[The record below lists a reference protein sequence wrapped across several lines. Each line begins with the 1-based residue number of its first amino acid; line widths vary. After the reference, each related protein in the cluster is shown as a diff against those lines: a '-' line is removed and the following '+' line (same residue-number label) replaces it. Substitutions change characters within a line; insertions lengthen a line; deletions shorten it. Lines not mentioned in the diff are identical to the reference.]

1 MTTPG
6 TTDVSHTHSLA
17 RFAAGITYDQLPNA
31 VVDVLKRLFLDTV
44 GTALAGTTLG
54 AGCAEV
60 ARVVRNA
67 GGNTESTVLGFGL
80 KAPALTAAFANGSTA
95 HALNYDAL
103 GGDGGHLGV
112 SSIPSPLAAA
122 ERKAAVSGKEL
133 LAAMAA
139 AAEVTARLAG
149 ALSAAGVKANE
160 RFLEG
165 QLLGYFG
172 AAVGAGRVLGLS
184 TKQMHSTL
192 GLALMQAGGTMQVV
206 FDGDP
211 PAKAIYG
218 GFSNL
223 GGMLAAQLSKEGLGA
238 EISAIEGKA
247 GLYGLFYNGKY
258 AADVLQKDLGREFQL
273 LRAHF
278 KPWPTSGV
286 VHPFIE
292 AGFTLS
298 RRHSL
303 TPTDIDQ
310 VIVRGDSHI
319 LQWVEPLEERR
330 RPPNAA
336 AAANSIQF
344 STAKALAK
352 GSVGLAD
359 FTAQGLQDSVA
370 LGIAART
377 NYEIDDALKGKGVVQ
392 VITTDGSRLSEEVD
406 VSLGHPDKPM
416 SFEQIVVKLRDC
428 AQYANTPV
436 PQENLDQL
444 IDLVERLEDIED
456 VGVLATL
463 VRGHTGSRY

>member
-1 MTTPG
+1 MITPG
-6 TTDVSHTHSLA
+6 STDARQTHVLA
-17 RFAAGITYDQLPNA
+17 RFAAGITYEQLPSAA
-31 VVDVLKRLFLDTV
+31 VEVLKRLFLDTV
-44 GTALAGTTLG
+44 GTALAGSTLG

-67 GGNTESTVLGFGL
+67 GGNAESTVIGFGL

-103 GGDGGHLGV
+103 GGDGGHLGF
-112 SSIPSPLAAA
+112 SSIPGPLAAA
-122 ERKAAVSGKEL
+122 ERKSAVSGKEL

-139 AAEVTARLAG
+139 AAEVTARLAR
-149 ALSAAGVKANE
+149 ALYVAGVNTNE
-160 RFLEG
+160 KFLEG

-184 TKQMHSTL
+184 TEQMHSTL

-206 FDGDP
+206 FEGDP

-238 EISAIEGKA
+238 EIAAIEGQA

-258 AADVLQKDLGREFQL
+258 AADVLQKDLGREFHL

-278 KPWPTSGV
+278 KPWPTSDV

-292 AGFTLS
+292 AGSTLAH
-298 RRHSL
+298 RHGL
-303 TPTDIDQ
+303 TPTDIGQ

-319 LQWVEPLEERR
+319 LPWVEPLEERR

-336 AAANSIQF
+336 AAANSVQF
-344 STAKALAK
+344 STGKALAK
-352 GSVGLAD
+352 GSVGLVD
-359 FTAQGLQDSVA
+359 FTAQGLQDSMA
-370 LGIAART
+370 LAIAART
-377 NYEIDDALKGKGVVQ
+377 IYEIDHTLKGKGVVQ
-392 VITTDGSRLSEEVD
+392 VLTTEGTRLSEAVE
-406 VSLGHPDKPM
+406 VSLGHPDRPM
-416 SFEQIVVKLRDC
+416 SFDQIVDKLRDC
-428 AQYANTPV
+428 AQYAAAPIS
-436 PQENLDQL
+436 QENLDRF
-444 IDLVERLEDIED
+444 IDLVVGLEDVED
-456 VGVLATL
+456 VSVLATL
-463 VRGHTGSRY
+463 VRGNTGN